1 MIHGEQTAFND
12 LKKLYKRFYVIYVVM
27 CQMLKGSLSRLDKT
41 ASVMKN
47 RSMVKMQALLSLGS
61 FLITPG
67 KLSLRFIIHF

>member
-1 MIHGEQTAFND
+1 MIHREQTAFND
-12 LKKLYKRFYVIYVVM
+12 LKKLYKRLYVIYVVM
-27 CQMLKGSLSRLDKT
+27 CQMLKGSLSGLDKT

-61 FLITPG
+61 FLITQG